1 MKEAKPYVHSCKADR
16 PRVPLVSSEI
26 TQAKKAAYVRDK
38 FIDSQIELVSQTRI
52 ETWINR
58 LTSSFPTRHSK
69 SRFINKVADWLK
81 KEFEN
86 IGHTNVYFHN
96 YTESKFQLKNVICN
110 KQGETDKVILICA
123 HYDSRTKDREDAES
137 SAPGAGDNVSGVA
150 VVLETARI
158 LLQLDL
164 YYSIQFVLFSGE

>member
-1 MKEAKPYVHSCKADR
+1 MKEDKPYIHSCKEDR
-16 PRVPLVSSEI
+16 PRVPIVPSEI

-69 SRFINKVADWLK
+69 SRFINQVAEWLK

-86 IGHTNVYFHN
+86 IGLTNVYFHN
-96 YTESKFQLKNVICN
+96 YNKSNYQLKNVICN
-110 KQGETDKVILICA
+110 KQGENDKVILICA
-123 HYDSRTKDREDAES
+123 HYDSRM
-137 SAPGAGDNVSGVA
+137 
-150 VVLETARI
+150 
-158 LLQLDL
+158 
-164 YYSIQFVLFSGE
+164 